1 MSKYFDPVKDT
12 SGIIR
17 VKRTQYK
24 YEPEKYKKKKQG
36 EHLSKPA
43 EDRKT
48 WKPLEI
54 GKNGEKWKNM

>member
-1 MSKYFDPVKDT
+1 MSKYYSVFDDT
-12 SGIIR
+12 KGIIR
-17 VKRTQYK
+17 VKRKKYK
-24 YEPEKYKKKKQG
+24 YDKAKYEKKKQG